1 MKDLTLVI
9 MAAGM
14 GSRFGGLK
22 QIEPVGPN
30 DEFIIDYSIYDA
42 KKAGFNKVVFIIK
55 KENYEIFKETI
66 GKRVEDKIEVKYAF
80 QELDMLPDGYSLPEN
95 RIKPW
100 GTAHAILCCK
110 DLVNGCFA
118 VINSDDFYGYDS
130 YEVLAKFL
138 KEKSDDKHFAMVG
151 YKVANTLTENGSV
164 KRGICEEKDKFLTKI
179 IESKVEKVN
188 NEIMC
193 SPLDGSSSFIV
204 PDDEVVSMNMFGFT
218 SSIFDYLEK
227 DFPKFLDENIS
238 NLTSEYL
245 IPDVI
250 FDMIK
255 KELIKM
261 EVLKTDAKWYGV
273 TYKEDKE
280 EVVNAINE
288 MVRTKKYNKNLW
300 G

>member
-1 MKDLTLVI
+1 MKKPVLVI

-14 GSRFGGLK
+14 GSRYGGLK
-22 QIEPVGPN
+22 QIDPIDKEGH
-30 DEFIIDYSIYDA
+30 IIMDFSIYYA
-42 KKAGFNKVVFIIK
+42 KRAGFEKVVFIIK

-164 KRGICEEKDKFLTKI
+164 KRGICEEEKNYLTKI
-179 IESKVEKVN
+179 TESKVEKIN
-188 NEIMC
+188 NEIIC
-193 SPLDGSSSFIV
+193 TPLDGRPSFKV
-204 PDDEVVSMNMFGFT
+204 PYYETVSMNMFGFT